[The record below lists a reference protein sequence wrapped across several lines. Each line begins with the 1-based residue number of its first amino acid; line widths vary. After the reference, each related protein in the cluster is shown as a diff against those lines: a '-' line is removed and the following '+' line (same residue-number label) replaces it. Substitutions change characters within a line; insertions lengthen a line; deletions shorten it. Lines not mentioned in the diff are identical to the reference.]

1 MRLGEL
7 LPLIIYN
14 FTMLYTSQRD
24 VPSLADTNAPA
35 PDRRARQP
43 TVPTRIHA
51 ARPARPR
58 RGKTNGY
65 IWLGFGY
72 RVFRALNIDGSH
84 PQQFPPETMS
94 RAVPHGVCTDSFP
107 QLAAYPH

>member
-51 ARPARPR
+51 ARPAAGAAPR

-65 IWLGFGY
+65 TSGW
-72 RVFRALNIDGSH
+72 ALA
-84 PQQFPPETMS
+84 T
-94 RAVPHGVCTDSFP
+94 
-107 QLAAYPH
+107 AYSER